1 MLSKYGNTMT
11 LIDATCIKP
20 PSLYDLA
27 LFFITVK
34 TNAGYTVAAEFIIQ
48 TETNEQIEEALNIL
62 KSWNPN
68 WSPQY
73 FMSDYSEA
81 ETLGIESAFPALDTF
96 PWTVGYFVLV

>member
-20 PSLYDLA
+20 PCMTLHC
-27 LFFITVK
+27 FFITVK
-34 TNAGYTVAAEFIIQ
+34 TNAGYTVVAEFIIQ

-81 ETLGIESAFPALDTF
+81 EILGIESAFPALDTS
-96 PWTVGYFVLV
+96 PWTLSSC